1 MCTFIS
7 TDGIEYSSLLA
18 FDYMME
24 FYMSVLLYR
33 SMFKSNDSVCG
44 VVIYV
49 VNLVTSLMVDLVCMD
64 G

>member
-1 MCTFIS
+1 MCTYKS
-7 TDGIEYSSLLA
+7 TDAIEYSSLIA
-18 FDYMME
+18 FDYMTE
-24 FYMSVLLYR
+24 FYMSVLLYI